1 MMIDKSFVSELNGLG
16 VLVEYTIKQFKPQ
29 GGEIREEEVYKL
41 RSADFN
47 EILTLRI
54 SDGEAWGNV
63 DSDVICFELQQIMKI
78 LEVVKKKIETYG
90 A

>member
-1 MMIDKSFVSELNGLG
+1 MIDKPFVSELNKLD
-16 VLVEYTIKQFKPQ
+16 VLVEYTVKQFKPH
-29 GGEIREEEVYKL
+29 GGEIKEEEVYKL

-63 DSDVICFELQQIMKI
+63 DSDIIRFELQQIMKI
-78 LEVVKKKIETYG
+78 LEVVEKKIETYG